1 MATFASRCDLLLF
14 ILLVITHQSCSSSTN
29 CPLKSSCTCSDPSSG
44 ALAEVHCF
52 GAPFSQVP
60 SLPAGRYYR
69 ISIVSSNDIHDLEFS
84 RLGHKV
90 TVFSFTLTGSKISQL
105 TDTAFEGTEEIVT
118 TLDLSENQIR
128 QYPTGALSKLRNL
141 QWLSLKGNVLD
152 EIKSRDVTESIWS
165 GGLSGGKEGT
175 GLRTLILSDNRLTLI
190 QDGVFM
196 TLNGLET
203 LDLAGN
209 MISRIDGRPFPSSLT
224 SLSLSQNLLETV
236 PIQSLSNLNN
246 LKWLQL
252 RGNIIKTLP
261 SKWFLPLNEIHILDL
276 SHNLLSSIPADLFMS
291 HQKNTLPPPP
301 SSRTETD
308 LLDMDNVLQDKS
320 DNVDP
325 YNLDYVSIGDLHL
338 DFNGLRQLPEH
349 LFRNVSI
356 KRLSL
361 SQNELSSLPS
371 SLFNGTLLES
381 SLVALDLNFN
391 HFSSLPPALGSLT
404 RITNLFFRGN
414 QLTHLDHQEV
424 SFQGF
429 KDHLQ
434 TLDLGS
440 NLFQRIPKEL
450 RILSRLV
457 RLNLQSNV
465 IGRIE
470 EGDLGS
476 SSLVSLTLS
485 RNRISFISPTS
496 FTHCTSLKELRL
508 AHNPIQVISTESLL
522 LLRKTLVILEL
533 TSSISIQE
541 TKKHSQLWKDI
552 SSLNKLEWL
561 ELGYNYL
568 QMVTAANTNSSL
580 LTSIPNLVHFD
591 LEGNHLTSIPRFSG
605 QYTF

>member
-1 MATFASRCDLLLF
+1 MIHTNRKAATFASRCDLLLF

-29 CPLKSSCTCSDPSSG
+29 CPLKSSCTCSDASSG

-52 GAPFSQVP
+52 GAPFSQLP

-69 ISIVSSNDIHDLEFS
+69 ISIVSSNDIHDLEFF

-90 TVFSFTLTGSKISQL
+90 TVFSFTLTGSKVSQL
-105 TDTAFEGTEEIVT
+105 TETAFEGTEEILT

-141 QWLSLKGNVLD
+141 QWLSLKGNVVD
-152 EIKSRDVTESIWS
+152 EIKSRDVIESVWS
-165 GGLSGGKEGT
+165 GGSSGGKEGGGT

-209 MISRIDGRPFPSSLT
+209 MISRIDGHPFPSSLI

-291 HQKNTLPPPP
+291 HQRNTLPPPP
-301 SSRTETD
+301 TSRTETTD
-308 LLDMDNVLQDKS
+308 LLDMDNVLQDRS
-320 DNVDP
+320 ENVLQDRSENVDP

-404 RITNLFFRGN
+404 RIT
-414 QLTHLDHQEV
+414 
-424 SFQGF
+424 
-429 KDHLQ
+429 
-434 TLDLGS
+434 
-440 NLFQRIPKEL
+440 
-450 RILSRLV
+450 
-457 RLNLQSNV
+457 
-465 IGRIE
+465 
-470 EGDLGS
+470 
-476 SSLVSLTLS
+476 
-485 RNRISFISPTS
+485 
-496 FTHCTSLKELRL
+496 
-508 AHNPIQVISTESLL
+508 
-522 LLRKTLVILEL
+522 
-533 TSSISIQE
+533 
-541 TKKHSQLWKDI
+541 
-552 SSLNKLEWL
+552 
-561 ELGYNYL
+561 
-568 QMVTAANTNSSL
+568 
-580 LTSIPNLVHFD
+580 
-591 LEGNHLTSIPRFSG
+591 
-605 QYTF
+605 